1 MYDLLIRNGRVADGS
16 GMPSFTADVGIVDGK
31 VADVGRLSGPA
42 RRVIDARGVSWP
54 PGS

>member
-42 RRVIDARGVSWP
+42 KRVIDASGRVVA